1 MKKLFAIVL
10 LAGLSLAIATGCRTS
25 TPIYNVQDA
34 TIVTN
39 SDKPANAT
47 DVKKAILRA
56 GTSLGWN
63 MKEENPGHII
73 GTLHLR
79 THMAQIDIKYS
90 PSSYSITYRDSQNL
104 NYDGTNIHGNYNG
117 WVQRLQQNIQSQMNL
132 M

>member
-39 SDKPANAT
+39 SDKPATAT

-63 MKEENPGHII
+63 MKEEKPGHII

>member
-34 TIVTN
+34 TVVTN
-39 SDKPANAT
+39 SDKPATAS

-56 GTSLGWN
+56 GTTLGWN
-63 MKEENPGHII
+63 MKEEKPGHII

-79 THMAQIDIKYS
+79 SHMAQIDIKYS
-90 PSSYSITYRDSQNL
+90 ASSYSITYRDSQNL

-132 M
+132 L

>member
-34 TIVTN
+34 TVVTN
-39 SDKPANAT
+39 SDKPATAN

-63 MKEENPGHII
+63 MKEEKPGHII
-73 GTLHLR
+73 GTLNLR
-79 THMAQIDIKYS
+79 SHMAQVDIKYS